1 MRPYLF
7 LVPLIFSLGFL
18 AGYQWATFSI
28 FFLESQ
34 SASPSTEDLPLSLIK
49 FLRASSVVMASLQEA
64 VGFLLWAN
72 LALMSLLFPL
82 LTITVAIVLI
92 IVGTLV
98 KMELWDLD
106 LLSRKYKDFQNGL
119 KIITYGEHH
128 D

>member
-28 FFLESQ
+28 LLLESQ
-34 SASPSTEDLPLSLIK
+34 PASPSTEDLSLILIK
-49 FLRASSVVMASLQEA
+49 ILRASSVVMASLQEA
-64 VGFLLWAN
+64 VGFLLWTN
-72 LALMSLLFPL
+72 LAIISLLIPL
-82 LTITVAIVLI
+82 LSITVVVVLI
-92 IVGTLV
+92 TVGTLV

-106 LLSRKYKDFQNGL
+106 LLSRKYRDLQNGL
-119 KIITYGEHH
+119 KIIIYGEHH

>member
-28 FFLESQ
+28 LLLESRP
-34 SASPSTEDLPLSLIK
+34 ASPSTEDLPLSLIK

-72 LALMSLLFPL
+72 LALISLLIPL
-82 LTITVAIVLI
+82 LSITVAIVLI
-92 IVGTLV
+92 TVGALV

-106 LLSRKYKDFQNGL
+106 LLSRKYKDLQHGL
-119 KIITYGEHH
+119 KIIIYGEHH

>member
-28 FFLESQ
+28 LLLESQ
-34 SASPSTEDLPLSLIK
+34 PASPSTEDLPLILIK
-49 FLRASSVVMASLQEA
+49 ILRASSVVMASLQEA

-72 LALMSLLFPL
+72 LALISLLIPL
-82 LTITVAIVLI
+82 LSITVAIVLI
-92 IVGTLV
+92 TVGTLV
-98 KMELWDLD
+98 KMDLWDLD
-106 LLSRKYKDFQNGL
+106 LLSRKYRDLQNGL
-119 KIITYGEHH
+119 KIIIYGEHQ

>member
-28 FFLESQ
+28 LLLESQ
-34 SASPSTEDLPLSLIK
+34 PASPSTEDLPLILIK
-49 FLRASSVVMASLQEA
+49 ILRASSVVMASLQEA
-64 VGFLLWAN
+64 VGFLLWTN
-72 LALMSLLFPL
+72 LALISLLIPL
-82 LTITVAIVLI
+82 LSITVVVVLI
-92 IVGTLV
+92 TVGTLV

-106 LLSRKYKDFQNGL
+106 LLSRKYKDLQNGL
-119 KIITYGEHH
+119 KIIIFGEHH

>member
-28 FFLESQ
+28 LLMESLP
-34 SASPSTEDLPLSLIK
+34 ASPSTEDLPLSLIK
-49 FLRASSVVMASLQEA
+49 FLRAISVAMASLQEA

-72 LALMSLLFPL
+72 LALISLLIPL
-82 LTITVAIVLI
+82 LSITFAIVFI
-92 IVGTLV
+92 TVGTLV
-98 KMELWDLD
+98 KMELWDLN
-106 LLSRKYKDFQNGL
+106 LLSRKYKDLRNGL
-119 KIITYGEHH
+119 KIIIYGEHH

>member
-28 FFLESQ
+28 LLLESLP
-34 SASPSTEDLPLSLIK
+34 ASPSTEDLPLSLIK
-49 FLRASSVVMASLQEA
+49 ILRASSVVMAFLQEA

-72 LALMSLLFPL
+72 LALISLLIPL
-82 LTITVAIVLI
+82 LSITVAIVLI
-92 IVGTLV
+92 TVGALV

-106 LLSRKYKDFQNGL
+106 LLSRKYFQNGL
-119 KIITYGEHH
+119 KIIIYGEHH

>member
-1 MRPYLF
+1 MRPYFF

-28 FFLESQ
+28 LLLESLP
-34 SASPSTEDLPLSLIK
+34 ASPSTEDLPLSLIK
-49 FLRASSVVMASLQEA
+49 FLRAISVAMASLQEA

-72 LALMSLLFPL
+72 LALISLLIPL
-82 LTITVAIVLI
+82 LSITVAIVLI
-92 IVGTLV
+92 TVGALV

-106 LLSRKYKDFQNGL
+106 LLSRKYIDLQNGL
-119 KIITYGEHH
+119 KIIIYGEHH

>member
-28 FFLESQ
+28 LLMESLP
-34 SASPSTEDLPLSLIK
+34 ASPSTEDLPLSLIK
-49 FLRASSVVMASLQEA
+49 FLRAISVAMASLQEA

-106 LLSRKYKDFQNGL
+106 LLSRKYKDLQNGL
-119 KIITYGEHH
+119 KIIIYGEHH

>member
-28 FFLESQ
+28 LLLESRP
-34 SASPSTEDLPLSLIK
+34 ASPSTEDLPLSLIK
-49 FLRASSVVMASLQEA
+49 FLRAISVAMASLQEA

>member
-28 FFLESQ
+28 LLLESLP
-34 SASPSTEDLPLSLIK
+34 ASPSTEDLPLILIK
-49 FLRASSVVMASLQEA
+49 ILRASSVVMASLQEA

-72 LALMSLLFPL
+72 LALISLLIPL
-82 LTITVAIVLI
+82 LSITVAIVLI
-92 IVGTLV
+92 TVGTLV

-106 LLSRKYKDFQNGL
+106 LLSRKYKYFQNGL
-119 KIITYGEHH
+119 KIIIYGEHH